1 MKSLILSLIIVL
13 SLLVK
18 AQTNIDI
25 LTIEDAI
32 AYAIKNNPAILSL
45 EEAINIKEA
54 EKWKSLGIDT
64 PEISYMKEGINS
76 GPIGYLEKRLTASQ
90 TIDFPL
96 KSYYN
101 YQAYSEEVSSL
112 ELNFLSKKRDLK
124 VEVKSSYVE
133 VLASIAV
140 QELREQQLELSNNLF
155 NAVSSRVE
163 AGVSSE
169 LELFKASIKLDESK
183 NDLADATTA
192 YHGSRY
198 RLFNKIGMDPEE
210 QLYSISYEDTL
221 GFITLELDEKEIL
234 DLIPSQPEMLSIDA
248 KQSSADQKV
257 NASWSGLLPKINFSY
272 YIQDFGGVYNS
283 YGYEVGVSVPVWFMI
298 NESQDIK
305 VAKTE
310 SKLIEWEKRDLFLR
324 LKKEIELSWHSFETS
339 RETINRYEGNI
350 RKRAKKLLDLTL
362 EGYQLGNIDLL
373 NLLYSQETYLSS
385 ELRYIEALKNYYIK
399 IIELE
404 KYLNKELV
412 F

>member
-1 MKSLILSLIIVL
+1 MKNLIFALIMVL
-13 SLLVK
+13 SFSVK
-18 AQTNIDI
+18 AQTNIDT
-25 LTIEDAI
+25 LTIENAI
-32 AYAIKNNPAILSL
+32 AYAIKNNPVILSL
-45 EEAINIKEA
+45 EEAINIKHA

-64 PEISYMKEGINS
+64 PEISYMKEGIS
-76 GPIGYLEKRLTASQ
+76 SRSISYFEKRFTASQ

-96 KSYYN
+96 KSIYN
-101 YQAYSEEVSSL
+101 YQAYSDEVSSL
-112 ELNFLSKKRDLK
+112 ELNFLAKKRNLK
-124 VEVKSSYVE
+124 VEVKSLYVE

-140 QELREQQLELSNNLF
+140 KELSEKQLELSNNLF

-192 YHGSRY
+192 YHNSRY
-198 RLFNKIGMDPEE
+198 MLFNKIGMDPEE
-210 QLYSISYEDTL
+210 QSYSISYVDTL
-221 GFITLELDEKEIL
+221 SFIALELDEEVIL
-234 DLIPSQPEMLSIDA
+234 DLIPYQPEMLSIDA
-248 KQSSADQKV
+248 KQSSADKKIS
-257 NASWSGLLPKINFSY
+257 ASWSSLLPKLNFSY
-272 YIQDFGGVYNS
+272 YIQDFGRGYNFH
-283 YGYEVGVSVPVWFMI
+283 GYEVGVSVPLWFMI

-305 VAKTE
+305 IAKTK
-310 SKLIEWEKRDLFLR
+310 SKLIEWEKRDLFLE

-339 RETINRYEGNI
+339 REIINRYEGNI
-350 RKRAKKLLDLTL
+350 RKRAKTLLDLTL
-362 EGYQLGNIDLL
+362 EGYQVGNIDLL